1 MYNKKSPA
9 EHRNTFWV
17 LSKSPV
23 ISYYPNSSIS
33 PYYPDFSKLRVKLR
47 FDPMRKYHHPDD
59 NDVIFDCSST
69 LFDRLQEGMYGI
81 GTWKKKELLDFTPI
95 EKTTTMFGA
104 DE

>member
-1 MYNKKSPA
+1 
-9 EHRNTFWV
+9 
-17 LSKSPV
+17 
-23 ISYYPNSSIS
+23 
-33 PYYPDFSKLRVKLR
+33 
-47 FDPMRKYHHPDD
+47 MRKYHHPDD

-95 EKTTTMFGA
+95 EKTTKMFGA